1 MIYSYADLRKV
12 IKVGDTV
19 KAVAGKN
26 NHCNK
31 LNKDGSN
38 KGKITEIDEDGFRI
52 NGCRH
57 FFVDGAYLDL
67 IRKEVTWE
75 TLRTGDEVK
84 DEDGVY
90 TVLARID
97 DLVFISRPDAPK
109 DSGPF
114 YTISEMKEIYTI
126 IQPKQEEEEV
136 LMTVAE
142 IAKKLNI
149 PNLKIVK

>member
-1 MIYSYADLRKV
+1 MIYSYADLKNV

-19 KAVAGKN
+19 KAVAGKYN
-26 NHCNK
+26 PCTK
-31 LNKDGSN
+31 LNNYGSN
-38 KGKITEIDEDGFRI
+38 TAKITEIYEDGFRI

-57 FFVDGAYLDL
+57 YFIDSNFLDL
-67 IRKEVTWE
+67 IPREITWE

-84 DEDGVY
+84 DSNGVY

-97 DLVFISRPDAPK
+97 DLVFLSKPDAPK
-109 DSGPF
+109 ESASF
-114 YTISEMKEIYTI
+114 WTISEVQDRFII
-126 IQPKQEEEEV
+126 IQHKQEEEV

-142 IAKKLNI
+142 IAEKLNI